1 MVQPDDPMGKPIPR
15 GGNVT
20 QPHDSRHW
28 AKPRRGHTAAS
39 WAAVW
44 LITATGCYSPPA
56 EPPKQDTASSDSADN
71 GAQPDVPKDFDS
83 GGAAE
88 VVAGPEVIAETS
100 GDTGLAKDAEDVD
113 SDPYCHLDC
122 FGGAFCSQGVVTST
136 LAVPV
141 PCYTD
146 IKYCPTGQL
155 GTCALG
161 CALKAGYIEVFGSA
175 LQACREGEL
184 KALDLPC
191 TATADCMPSKVQLAP
206 GAAAPVIAVCDPVVH
221 KCVAQPGGPLSDF
234 GTPCDA
240 LNSPQ
245 VWILEPG
252 LGEHHLTALCGGG
265 VCSRLA
271 CPPNSPCGSAGKKWG
286 CTGRCQVDA
295 DCPGNAHCKAV
306 NLSVWPQVP
315 GQVNICVFGS

>member
-1 MVQPDDPMGKPIPR
+1 MVQPDGPMGKAIPR

-20 QPHDSRHW
+20 QPQDSRPW
-28 AKPRRGHTAAS
+28 AKPQRGHTAAS

-44 LITATGCYSPPA
+44 LISASGCYLPPA
-56 EPPKQDTASSDSADN
+56 EPPKPDTASSDAADSS
-71 GAQPDVPKDFDS
+71 AQPDVPKGFDS

-88 VVAGPEVIAETS
+88 TVAGPEVIAETS
-100 GDTGLAKDAEDVD
+100 GDTGLAQDAKDVD

-122 FGGAFCSQGVVTST
+122 FGGISCSGGLVQAKFYG
-136 LAVPV
+136 PV

-146 IKYCPTGQL
+146 IHQCPISKL
-155 GTCALG
+155 GSCALG
-161 CALKAGYIEVFGSA
+161 CALNANNIDSDASA
-175 LQACREGEL
+175 LQACREGEV

-191 TATADCMPSKVQLAP
+191 KATVDCMPSKVQLAP

-221 KCVAQPGGPLSDF
+221 KCVAQTAGPLADF
-234 GTPCDA
+234 GSPCDSLA
-240 LNSPQ
+240 GHSMDNQ
-245 VWILEPG
+245 GVG
-252 LGEHHLTALCGGG
+252 DHHLTALCGGG

-271 CPPNSPCGSAGKKWG
+271 CPGISPCGSAGGSWG

-295 DCPGNAHCKAV
+295 DCPAQAHCEAV
-306 NLSVWPQVP
+306 SLRVWPQVP